1 VTKTDT
7 QLIPGMRRMECERL
21 DYSRLA
27 KEIAENM
34 GKGGNSPH
42 PCTFD
47 DDAIHNLKAMAKAY
61 SEGKLIPGL
70 DDETIHD
77 MKTFSTMAK
86 KASAT
91 AYGLLVT
98 AVVGVIIAAFG
109 KGILAIVKGG

>member
-1 VTKTDT
+1 MTKTDT
-7 QLIPGMRRMECERL
+7 QLIPGMRRMECERI

-34 GKGGNSPH
+34 GNGGNSPH

-47 DDAIHNLKAMAKAY
+47 ADAIHNLKAMAKAY
-61 SEGKLIPGL
+61 SEGQLIPGL
-70 DDETIHD
+70 DDETIRD
-77 MKTFSTMAK
+77 MKTFSAISK
-86 KASAT
+86 KTTAT

-98 AVVGVIIAAFG
+98 AVVGVIITAFG